1 MKCRENSEMR
11 RKTILNSIEM
21 IRHGPLTLRVT
32 DRFTV
37 LLCESGTSVILV
49 NGMRLTLH
57 SREALLLAQG
67 QSVMVEKIE
76 ESSQMRLLEFDP
88 DELFHPEL
96 AKRYVTPYLTSEK
109 SIHMLKQERVNQSII
124 QTIERAV
131 QHLSADGPLALM
143 DATLQCTV
151 IWRYWIQQEGE
162 VMKNENKRESLRLML
177 AYIES
182 HLEYKPTLARIAT
195 AGNVSRSECCRLF
208 TTFGNTSP
216 LAYVQVKRMDRA
228 ATLLMD
234 SIESVADIA
243 NRLSYSSVS
252 HFVQTFKAHHSITP
266 LAYRKQYQRK
276 RAE

>member
-1 MKCRENSEMR
+1 MK
-11 RKTILNSIEM
+11 SIEM
-21 IRHGPLTLRVT
+21 IRHGALTLKVT
-32 DRFTV
+32 DHFTI
-37 LLCESGTSVILV
+37 LFCESGTSVIRV
-49 NGMRLTLH
+49 NGVSLTLH
-57 SREALLLAQG
+57 SREAVLLARG
-67 QSVMVEKIE
+67 QSLMVEKIE
-76 ESSQMRLLEFDP
+76 EALPMRLLEFDP
-88 DELFHPEL
+88 TALFHPEL

-109 SIHMLKQERVNQSII
+109 SIHMLKQGRVNQSII

-182 HLEYKPTLARIAT
+182 HLEDKPTLARIAT

>member
-1 MKCRENSEMR
+1 MK
-11 RKTILNSIEM
+11 SIEM
-21 IRHGPLTLRVT
+21 IRHGSLTLKVT
-32 DRFTV
+32 DHFTV
-37 LLCESGTSVILV
+37 LFCKSGTSVIRV
-49 NGMRLTLH
+49 NGESITLH
-57 SREALLLAQG
+57 PREAVLLARG

-96 AKRYVTPYLTSEK
+96 AKRYVTPYLTSKK

-131 QHLSADGPLALM
+131 QHLSADGSLALM

-162 VMKNENKRESLRLML
+162 VMKNENKRVSLRLML

-182 HLEYKPTLARIAT
+182 HLEDKPTLARIAT

-252 HFVQTFKAHHSITP
+252 HFVQAFKAHHSITP

>member
-1 MKCRENSEMR
+1 M
-11 RKTILNSIEM
+11 NSIEM

-162 VMKNENKRESLRLML
+162 VMKNESKRQSLRLML

-182 HLEYKPTLARIAT
+182 HLEDKPTLARIAT